1 MDTETTWAGSH
12 RALMGRLAGAAG
24 LLFVAVGSVSMGGKF
39 FDSLSI
45 SQIVSWVRSAP
56 EAISVEG
63 LSVGVGAVLVAFLM
77 LYLLWSTG
85 RRGPLAVMATVSLA
99 AFVAVDWVAAGIYFG
114 LAEAGKYDGADAG
127 IVVLFALTKMTTFTD
142 GFVVGIAFLVVNAL
156 ALRSRVLAAPLAW
169 LGIFVGVWH
178 VLDMPVQLAL
188 THSIDGITGPIGAGT
203 ALLWF
208 LATSAMLLI
217 RPVSSSARGAV
228 PVAAA

>member
-1 MDTETTWAGSH
+1 MDTETTWAGPH

-24 LLFVAVGSVSMGGKF
+24 ILFVAVGSVSLGGKF
-39 FDSLSI
+39 FDSLST
-45 SQIVSWVRSAP
+45 SQIVSWVRSSP
-56 EAISVEG
+56 TEISVEG
-63 LSVGVGAVLVAFLM
+63 LSVGLGTTFVAFLM

-85 RRGPLAVMATVSLA
+85 RRGPLAVMAVLSLA

-114 LAEAGKYDGADAG
+114 LAEAGKYHGADAG
-127 IVVLFALTKMTTFTD
+127 IVALFALTKMTTFTD
-142 GFVVGIAFLVVNAL
+142 GYVVGLAFLIVNAL
-156 ALRSRVLAAPLAW
+156 ALRSRALAAPLAW

-188 THSIDGITGPIGAGT
+188 THTIDGITGPIGAGT